1 MYVRFS
7 PQVDQAG
14 KRKVLATTSI
24 NMVRYASS
32 MPFETD
38 LTLRLKPVSRKIKS
52 VILQVSLSSMFLK
65 EGKAT

>member
-1 MYVRFS
+1 M
-7 PQVDQAG
+7 
-14 KRKVLATTSI
+14 LATTSI
-24 NMVRYASS
+24 NVVRYVST